1 MPDIAFERVLPDT
14 NVWLD
19 AAFCPDS
26 VARRALTILRAA
38 GLPLYLEDLT
48 EREAISVLNKRKLA
62 LGLTFDCRQYFLD
75 FVSRMA
81 CIRVPPARPG
91 IRLDHVR
98 KHDQHIARAALH
110 CAGGADLTLPT

>member
-48 EREAISVLNKRKLA
+48 EREAISVLN
-62 LGLTFDCRQYFLD
+62 
-75 FVSRMA
+75 
-81 CIRVPPARPG
+81 PPFASP
-91 IRLDHVR
+91 D
-98 KHDQHIARAALH
+98 
-110 CAGGADLTLPT
+110 AGGKHVSGFLQQTPNPRIEVAGFFEGKHVGVGEAAKCIKEIAVATDTAISDR

>member
-62 LGLTFDCRQYFLD
+62 LGLTFDCRQYFFGLCIED
-75 FVSRMA
+75 GLHPRTSRTTWH
-81 CIRVPPARPG
+81 PARPCP
-91 IRLDHVR
+91 
-98 KHDQHIARAALH
+98 KARSAY
-110 CAGGADLTLPT
+110 CASRSSL